1 MNELSIRLNMNMI
14 SDRFHPLSLFLC
26 PQASLS
32 NQPAICFK
40 GSQGVRCFAY
50 SLMSQKLNALITS
63 DLLWS
68 TLVTVLHNLF
78 DSYAFNKHMHAL
90 RVQANVMRIVMILV
104 SLQLV
109 DSVAFIYLYF
119 ECTGLRQNCH

>member
-14 SDRFHPLSLFLC
+14 PDQFHPLSLPLC

-50 SLMSQKLNALITS
+50 SLMPQKLNALITS
-63 DLLWS
+63 DLLRS
-68 TLVTVLHNLF
+68 ALVTVPLHILF
-78 DSYAFNKHMHAL
+78 DSHAFNKHMHAL
-90 RVQANVMRIVMILV
+90 RGRPNVMVLV

-109 DSVAFIYLYF
+109 DFVALDCFIY
-119 ECTGLRQNCH
+119 